1 MTWLFG
7 RRRGAVAGTGADTG
21 TNSRGRQ
28 GAQGSHGAQGAAGD
42 YVLGESEAE
51 ISRLNFQHYM
61 FRFAFG
67 ADYSSPLGEPAPRA
81 ILDVASGTGR
91 WAREMARRFPAAN
104 VVGFDINRELLE
116 ASLAEGLEVVPENSI
131 FVLGDALR
139 RFPFPDSVFD
149 VAMAR
154 ACSSFIPAALWPQVV
169 GEMIRV
175 TRPGGWVEVRDFGLA
190 QSSNAAVNELT
201 VKFALLAQ
209 GRGLHPGAGPFLK
222 QYLAAARLRDV
233 RVSTKLVRS
242 GGKHGTR
249 AGQLGLID
257 YLALLERFTPFV
269 ERAGLDSAAHWQT
282 LLSRARAE
290 TRASP
295 DAQYV
300 AVELTAA
307 YGRR

>member
-7 RRRGAVAGTGADTG
+7 RRRGAAADTRTRGPQDAHSAQPARG
-21 TNSRGRQ
+21 TQ
-28 GAQGSHGAQGAAGD
+28 GASGD

-67 ADYSSPLGEPAPRA
+67 ADFSSPLGEPAPRA
-81 ILDVASGTGR
+81 MLDVASGTGR
-91 WAREMARRFPAAN
+91 WARDMARRLPQTN

-116 ASLAEGLEVVPENSI
+116 ASLAEGLEDVPENCI
-131 FVLGDALR
+131 FMQGDALQ
-139 RFPFPDSVFD
+139 RFPFPDGAFD
-149 VAMAR
+149 FTMAR

-169 GEMIRV
+169 GEMLRV
-175 TRPGGWVEVRDFGLA
+175 TRPGGLVEVRDFGLA
-190 QSSNAAVNELT
+190 QSNNAPLNELT
-201 VKFALLAQ
+201 VKFAMLAQ
-209 GRGLHPGAGPFLK
+209 GRGLHPGAGPFLE
-222 QYLAAARLRDV
+222 QYLAAARLRDL
-233 RVSTKLVRS
+233 RVKNTLVRS

-269 ERAGLDSAAHWQT
+269 ERAGVDTAGHWQA
-282 LLSRARAE
+282 LLAQARTE